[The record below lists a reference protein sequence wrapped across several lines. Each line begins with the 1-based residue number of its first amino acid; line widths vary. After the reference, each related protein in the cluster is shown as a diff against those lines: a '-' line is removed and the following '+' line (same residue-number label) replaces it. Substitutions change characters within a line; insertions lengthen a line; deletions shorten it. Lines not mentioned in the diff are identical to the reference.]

1 MLSLEDHILTAL
13 RRISQAIDV
22 WSRLLWRDFGLT
34 APQLAVL
41 REILNGKNATPMS
54 LAAALHL
61 SQPTVTGILSRLEQ
75 QGLVRRERSESDRRS
90 IAAVVTPRGRALANK
105 APPLLRDRF
114 REELAKI
121 SEAEQKEILKTLEQ
135 VAAMMH
141 APETTDEPFLSI
153 AKEDLG
159 SRKPTKRGSGVRA
172 GSKRT
177 PKLAPKK
184 RRLPKDA

>member
-41 REILNGKNATPMS
+41 REILKGENATPMS

-75 QGLVRRERSESDRRS
+75 QGLVRRERSKSDRRS
-90 IAAVVTPRGRALANK
+90 IAAVVTSRGKTLASK

-114 REELAKI
+114 RAELAKI
-121 SEAEQKEILKTLEQ
+121 PESEQREILATLER
-135 VAAMMH
+135 VAAMMN
-141 APETTDEPFLSI
+141 APETTAEPFLSI
-153 AKEDLG
+153 ADGEADT
-159 SRKPTKRGSGVRA
+159 P
-172 GSKRT
+172 KRT
-177 PKLAPKK
+177 KTNSRAT
-184 RRLPKDA
+184 RRQPGR

>member
-90 IAAVVTPRGRALANK
+90 IAAVVTARGRALANK

-121 SEAEQKEILKTLEQ
+121 SELGRKEILATLEQ
-135 VAAMMH
+135 VATMMN

-153 AKEDLG
+153 DKDEPQTKKSSA
-159 SRKPTKRGSGVRA
+159 RKRQPKRKAGRKSASG
-172 GSKRT
+172 K
-177 PKLAPKK
+177 
-184 RRLPKDA
+184 